1 MLLLSL
7 NPGKPSGPQT
17 YADGDVFT
25 ESGVAIDVAAP
36 NCTSSS
42 GLFDA
47 GKYRLSNPGVNPV
60 AIGLEDKKAIV
71 AEVNETA
78 TSALS
83 LVIADSRG
91 VPVDGM
97 TTLRKE
103 ARENQVTLRV
113 VRNTLA
119 KLALDGTEYECVKDT
134 LAGPSLFG
142 FSMEDPGAAARLFKD
157 FAKDNEEFEVKALAV
172 GGQMLGAE
180 QLDVL
185 AKLPTRDQGLSM
197 LMSVMKAPTT
207 KLVQTMNEVPGKLV
221 RTLAAVRDQKEAA
234 A

>member
-1 MLLLSL
+1 M
-7 NPGKPSGPQT
+7 
-17 YADGDVFT
+17 
-25 ESGVAIDVAAP
+25 
-36 NCTSSS
+36 
-42 GLFDA
+42 
-47 GKYRLSNPGVNPV
+47 

-83 LVIADSRG
+83 LVIADARG
-91 VPVDGM
+91 VTVGGM
-97 TTLRKE
+97 TALRQS
-103 ARENQVTLRV
+103 ARDNAVTLRV

-119 KLALDGTEYECVKDT
+119 KRALAGTEYECVFDV
-134 LAGPSLFG
+134 LVGPSLFG
-142 FSMEDPGAAARLFKD
+142 FSMEDPGAAARIFKD
-157 FAKDNEEFEVKALAV
+157 FAKENKNFEVKALAV
-172 GGQMLGAE
+172 SGQMLGAD

-185 AKLPTRDQGLSM
+185 AKLPTRDQALSM
-197 LMSVMKAPTT
+197 LMSVMKAPAT